1 MKATGMATEPI
12 SKNRWKQQW
21 ACVLLTV
28 CLLFSSAVM
37 PVMAQPLPVEA
48 PVTAVLSTEAA
59 ANVSQQVA
67 AYERFMDHQYGI
79 KLSASMT
86 PQTFAGLL
94 NRVSRQEVAPASADA
109 ELLTVFDAVEM
120 AVAAANQKQ
129 LAGTYPEAKVW
140 ASLAAAGIAD
150 ELADMPADHSLAA
163 LAVALDLQMIPADL
177 LVGLNLSEEQAPSDV
192 TTLLAGKV
200 VEMNGR
206 YKNYLGQISDPA
218 IFGKIYTA
226 WEAQTLIEA
235 TELRELI
242 NQVLE
247 ADVITGYNVKDLQ
260 FDPRFDPELTIT
272 YGHSNIV
279 HALQLIGLLRSEGIN
294 ARVQLEPK
302 SSAYIYMKEWGEP
315 QESPGYQVAMIEN
328 GNYIAYAKEY
338 DISFEFFTKQE
349 KERFQD
355 IIFAYAKR
363 NQEDMTGLIAGSWW
377 QPLFYSLTPLEDYLV
392 ITNNYIQA
400 EGKLAQS
407 FSLQEDSEAVMTA
420 IQELGAD
427 MDVVTY
433 DFWVDEP
440 FFNYLTGGYQ

>member
-1 MKATGMATEPI
+1 MKAMAVTKEPN
-12 SKNRWKQQW
+12 SKGRWKQRW

-28 CLLFSSAVM
+28 CLLFSAAM
-37 PVMAQPLPVEA
+37 PAMAQPLPVEA
-48 PVTAVLSTEAA
+48 PVTAVLSTEAV
-59 ANVSQQVA
+59 ANVSQQVT
-67 AYERFMDHQYGI
+67 AYQRFMDYQYGI
-79 KLSASMT
+79 KLSTPMT

-94 NRVSRQEVAPASADA
+94 NRVSRQETAPASADA
-109 ELLTVFDAVEM
+109 ELLTVLDAVEM

-150 ELADMPADHSLAA
+150 ELADMPVDHSLAA

-177 LVGLNLSEEQAPSDV
+177 IAGLNLAEDQAPGNV

-200 VEMNGR
+200 LEMNGG

-218 IFGKIYTA
+218 IYGKIYNA
-226 WEAQTLIEA
+226 WEAQTLIDA
-235 TELRELI
+235 NELRELI

-260 FDPRFDPELTIT
+260 YDPRFDPELTIT

-338 DISFEFFTKQE
+338 DISFEFYTKQE
-349 KERFQD
+349 KEQFQE

-377 QPLFYSLTPLEDYLV
+377 QPLYYSLTPMNDYVV

-407 FSLQEDSEAVMTA
+407 FSLQEDSEAVVTA
-420 IQELGAD
+420 IQELGAG

-440 FFNYLTGGYQ
+440 FHNYLTGGYQ